1 MDIYIYIYVYLI
13 VHTYGLFLVILSF
26 FFFLLGSKVSYFTW
40 AHQFMIGF
48 SVSPRLFVFSDP
60 MFIAFLFFFLSLK
73 RRSFLVFSS
82 S

>member
-1 MDIYIYIYVYLI
+1 MYLI
-13 VHTYGLFLVILSF
+13 VHTYGLFLVILSFF

-60 MFIAFLFFFLSLK
+60 MFIAFLFFSLSK
-73 RRSFLVFSS
+73 TSFLFGVFFFLALRIVLL
-82 S
+82 